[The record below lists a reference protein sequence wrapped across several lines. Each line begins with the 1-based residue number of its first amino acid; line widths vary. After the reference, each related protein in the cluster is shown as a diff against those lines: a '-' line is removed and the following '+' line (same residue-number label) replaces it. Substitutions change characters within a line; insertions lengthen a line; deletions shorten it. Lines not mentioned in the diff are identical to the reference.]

1 MSKIEG
7 IRDSSLRPRNI
18 ARLPFTY
25 ANQSLFRGTGELTV
39 AISSNLKLK
48 NSRIRTVP
56 TYEHSEGTGIV
67 NLMPSSV

>member
-39 AISSNLKLK
+39 AISSKLKLK
-48 NSRIRTVP
+48 NSRRTVP